1 MTTIQ
6 HAQLQSIFKHFEA
19 LQHHEIE
26 GAFLT
31 HWKPF
36 VLSLSTEDDRVLAFK
51 LLYEWQTANLNIM
64 LAFLQGGHSAMSKFS
79 EQAVAA

>member
-1 MTTIQ
+1 MTTVQ
-6 HAQLQSIFKHFEA
+6 HAQLQGIFKHFEA

-36 VLSLSTEDDRVLAFK
+36 VLSLPTEDDRVLAFK
-51 LLYEWQTANLNIM
+51 LFYEWQTANLNIM
-64 LAFLQGGHSAMSKFS
+64 LAFLQGGYGTVAKFS
-79 EQAVAA
+79 EQAIAA